1 MISKTCAYAFAVIL
15 TASSAGP
22 ALAQQAPPDCE
33 AEEHRQ
39 FDYWAGAWDVFNP
52 DGEKI
57 GENTITPILKG
68 CALREQWRSTRDHA
82 GTSINF
88 YDRNENRW
96 RQTWIANNGNPLYLA
111 GGLEDGVMVMESV
124 HDAPRQDRI
133 SWIPED
139 DGSVRQV
146 WEISRDG
153 GETWQVGFEGR
164 YVRKDDG

>member
-1 MISKTCAYAFAVIL
+1 MMASRRCACALVVL
-15 TASSAGP
+15 TAFWGLSEAR
-22 ALAQQAPPDCE
+22 AQQAPDCE
-33 AEEHRQ
+33 AEEHGQ
-39 FDYWAGAWDVFNP
+39 FDYWAGSWDVFNP
-52 DGEKI
+52 EGEKI

-68 CALREQWRSTRDHA
+68 CALREEWQSAREHA

-88 YDRNENRW
+88 YDRDDDRW
-96 RQTWIANNGNPLYLA
+96 RQTWIANNGNALYLA
-111 GGLEDGVMVMESV
+111 GGLEDGVMVMQSV
-124 HDAPRQDRI
+124 EDAPRQDRI

-164 YVRKDDG
+164 YVRKD